1 MCNKEIDYSEKVNLS
16 KDIVRYIDEIE
27 WKYGIICEDSNSE
40 DIRTA
45 LYAEMVYTSN
55 FGRSDVYYVYVT
67 QGYFDSD
74 EFNFRFSRN
83 KEFSSDDWAD
93 DMKTVAKRA
102 EVSPAE
108 ADDFINKVKGMMV
121 MARSHLRYNWQ
132 PL

>member
-1 MCNKEIDYSEKVNLS
+1 MSKEIEYSEKVKLS

-27 WKYGIICEDSNSE
+27 WKYGIVCEDSNSE

-45 LYAEMVYTSN
+45 LYAEMSYTSN

-74 EFNFRFSRN
+74 KFYFRFSRN
-83 KEFSSDDWAD
+83 KEFSSDDWDD
-93 DMKTVAKRA
+93 DMKTVVKRA

-108 ADDFINKVKGMMV
+108 ADDFIGKVKGMMV
-121 MARSHLRYNWQ
+121 MARSHFRNNWQ

>member
-1 MCNKEIDYSEKVNLS
+1 MSKEIDYSEKVKLS

-45 LYAEMVYTSN
+45 LYAEMRYTSN

-93 DMKTVAKRA
+93 NMKTVANRA

-108 ADDFINKVKGMMV
+108 ADDFIGKVKGMMV
-121 MARSHLRYNWQ
+121 MARSHFRYNWQ

>member
-1 MCNKEIDYSEKVNLS
+1 MSKEIDYSETVKLS
-16 KDIVRYIDEIE
+16 KDIVRYSDEIE
-27 WKYGIICEDSNSE
+27 WKYGIVCEDINSA
-40 DIRTA
+40 DTLTA

-55 FGRSDVYYVYVT
+55 FGKSDVYYVYVT

-93 DMKTVAKRA
+93 DMKTVANRA

-108 ADDFINKVKGMMV
+108 ADDFIGKVKGMMV
-121 MARSHLRYNWQ
+121 MARSHFRNNWQ

>member
-1 MCNKEIDYSEKVNLS
+1 MSKEIEYSEKVKLS

-74 EFNFRFSRN
+74 EYNFRLSRN

-108 ADDFINKVKGMMV
+108 ADDFISKVKGMMV

-132 PL
+132 SL

>member
-1 MCNKEIDYSEKVNLS
+1 MSKEIEYSEKVKLS
-16 KDIVRYIDEIE
+16 KDIVQYIDEIE

-74 EFNFRFSRN
+74 KFYFRLSRN
-83 KEFSSDDWAD
+83 KEFSSDDWD
-93 DMKTVAKRA
+93 DDIKTVVKRA

-108 ADDFINKVKGMMV
+108 ADDFIGKVNGMMV
-121 MARSHLRYNWQ
+121 MARSHFRNNWQ